1 MTPVCPQIMSMYQAE
16 LILREVRRGSDL
28 APELAKR
35 MDKAREEGLRK
46 ERSVEDLMKVGL

>member
-1 MTPVCPQIMSMYQAE
+1 MYQAE

-28 APELAKR
+28 APVLAKR

-46 ERSVEDLMKVGL
+46 EHSVEDLMKVRL